1 MNNIRVSRNFLLREF
16 ECKDGSHQVA
26 VKAELIEKLQRLRD
40 LIGQPMI
47 VTSGYRN
54 QSHNAAVGG
63 AAQSRHL
70 TGEAADVRVAGMHP
84 DEVAQLAAQV
94 GFNGIG
100 IYNRFTH
107 VDIRPNPARWNG

>member
-1 MNNIRVSRNFLLREF
+1 MNNIQIAKNFMLREL

-40 LIGQPMI
+40 LIGQPVI

-54 QSHNAAVGG
+54 PSHNAAVGG

-70 TGEAADVRVAGMHP
+70 TGEAADIRVPELHP
-84 DEVAQLAAQV
+84 DEVAQIATDV
-94 GFNGIG
+94 GFNGVG
-100 IYNRFTH
+100 IYSSFTH
-107 VDIRPNPARWNG
+107 VDIRTQPTRWNG